1 MSTSFRAG
9 TVSSCDVSAAEPGTR
24 LQSPVG
30 LQHFLF
36 FIANVKLPAI
46 PTDGGW
52 PVEASSLL
60 GGLWSRQESLI
71 AISLLLGPYRAVE
84 SLGPL
89 QKMLCT
95 WVTRVIVEGLY
106 QRQLLLPALLALE
119 AITFSLGLLDFCM
132 RPPGSL
138 QLFSGS
144 WGTMQAS
151 GA

>member
-1 MSTSFRAG
+1 MFAFSKQGKQTQGKCLMSTSFRAG

-60 GGLWSRQESLI
+60 GGL
-71 AISLLLGPYRAVE
+71 
-84 SLGPL
+84 
-89 QKMLCT
+89 
-95 WVTRVIVEGLY
+95 
-106 QRQLLLPALLALE
+106 
-119 AITFSLGLLDFCM
+119 
-132 RPPGSL
+132 
-138 QLFSGS
+138 
-144 WGTMQAS
+144 
-151 GA
+151 

>member
-9 TVSSCDVSAAEPGTR
+9 TVSSCDVSVAEPGTR

-46 PTDGGW
+46 PTDGGR

-60 GGLWSRQESLI
+60 GGLWSQQESLI
-71 AISLLLGPYRAVE
+71 AISLLLRPCRAVQ

-95 WVTRVIVEGLY
+95 WVRRVIVE
-106 QRQLLLPALLALE
+106 RQFTLKAV
-119 AITFSLGLLDFCM
+119 SC
-132 RPPGSL
+132 RHC
-138 QLFSGS
+138 
-144 WGTMQAS
+144 
-151 GA
+151 